1 MIGGWEWVIII
12 VVVLLVFGARRIPEL
27 GKSLGQGIRSF
38 KEELAGGKQRKD
50 KPKDDSSSGQS

>member
-27 GKSLGQGIRSF
+27 GRSLGQGIRSF

-50 KPKDDSSSGQS
+50 EREDDSLSGKS

>member
-12 VVVLLVFGARRIPEL
+12 GIALVIFGARRIPEI

-38 KEELAGGKQRKD
+38 KEELSGD
-50 KPKDDSSSGQS
+50 KNKNSDKDDKSGNAA